1 MSNIQASLPNLFKMY
16 FWKIATAILAIALTF
31 IAWANFLFDVNI
43 DANAATVTDLH
54 VAATVQGVSDQV
66 EGKAKEDI
74 GTVQRNVGKVT
85 GQAQGALKQAQGK
98 AQKDIG
104 TVKNKLDDAGD
115 KAEDASESFVDTVKN
130 FFN

>member
-16 FWKIATAILAIALTF
+16 FQKIAIAILAIALTF
-31 IAWANFLFDVNI
+31 IAWANLLFDVNI
-43 DANAATVTDLH
+43 NANAATLTDLH
-54 VAATVQGVSDQV
+54 IAATVQGVSDQV
-66 EGKAKEDI
+66 EGKVKEDI

-115 KAEDASESFVDTVKN
+115 KAEDASESFVDTVKD

>member
-1 MSNIQASLPNLFKMY
+1 MSNIQASLPDSFKMY
-16 FWKIATAILAIALTF
+16 FWKIAIAILAIALTF
-31 IAWANFLFDVNI
+31 IAWANLLFDVNI
-43 DANAATVTDLH
+43 DANAATLTDLH
-54 VAATVQGVSDQV
+54 IAATVQGVSDQV

-74 GTVQRNVGKVT
+74 GTVERNVGKVT

-115 KAEDASESFVDTVKN
+115 RAEDASENFVDTVKN